1 MTMLT
6 PDFSPCPQTPASN
19 EVSDPITELLR
30 GHARELIAVAL
41 ETEVQLVLSQLR
53 GDGRDVVRNG
63 YLPARHVTTA
73 VGDVKVDVPRIRS
86 RDGESVN
93 FASSMIPRYLRRSQ
107 SISAWAAY
115 AYLKGISERDV
126 ASVLEVVLGEG
137 AKKLT
142 PSVLSELKKS
152 WTKEFDEWNQRDLSN
167 VRFTYLFA
175 DGIYQEIR
183 GDNPK
188 ICVLVLMGVDERGK
202 KHLIAIE
209 DGTRESTQSW
219 REVLL
224 GAKARGLAAAKL
236 ATGDGA
242 LGFWAALDEV
252 FPSTTHQRCWMHK
265 TANVLNY
272 LPRTTRAK
280 AKDDLHQIWMAGGR
294 AAAEQAMALFE
305 EKYSAKYPR
314 AVTCL
319 LKDRTALLAFYDF
332 PAEHWLHI
340 RTSNMIES
348 TFATLRHRTKRVKGA
363 FSKDS
368 ALAMM
373 LQLALEAQKRWH
385 QITAVERLGELIE
398 GVRFVDGVAQLGVAA

>member
-6 PDFSPCPQTPASN
+6 PDFSARPETSPSN

-30 GHARELIAVAL
+30 GHARQLIAAVL
-41 ETEVQLVLSQLR
+41 EAEVQVVLDQLR

-63 YLPARHVTTA
+63 YLPSRHITTA
-73 VGDVKVDVPRIRS
+73 VGDVQVEVPRIRS
-86 RDGESVN
+86 RDGEVVN
-93 FASSMIPRYLRRSQ
+93 FASSMVPKYLRRSQ
-107 SISAWAAY
+107 SVSAWAAF

-152 WTKEFDEWNQRDLSN
+152 WTREFNEWNTRDLSK
-167 VRFTYLFA
+167 VAFTYLFA

-188 ICVLVLMGVDERGK
+188 ICVLVLMGVDTQGK

-209 DGTRESTQSW
+209 DGVRESTQSW

-224 GAKARGLAAAKL
+224 GAKSRGLKPAKL

-265 TANVLNY
+265 TSNVLNY
-272 LPRTTRAK
+272 LPRVTRAK
-280 AKDDLHQIWMAGGR
+280 AKDDLHQIWMAEGR
-294 AAAEQAMALFE
+294 EDAEQAMALFA

-319 LKDRTALLAFYDF
+319 IKDREQLLAFYDF

-340 RTSNMIES
+340 RTTNAIES

-385 QITAVERLGELIE
+385 RITAVERLGELIE
-398 GVRFVDGVAQLGVAA
+398 GVRFVDGIAQLAA

>member
-1 MTMLT
+1 MTMLSA
-6 PDFSPCPQTPASN
+6 DFSTSPETPASR
-19 EVSDPITELLR
+19 EVSDSITELLR

-63 YLPARHVTTA
+63 YLPERLVTTA
-73 VGDVKVDVPRIRS
+73 VGDVAVEVPRIRS
-86 RDGESVN
+86 RDGEVVN

-115 AYLKGISERDV
+115 AYLKGISEADV
-126 ASVLEVVLGEG
+126 ASALEVVLGEG

-142 PSVLSELKKS
+142 PAVLSELKKS
-152 WTKEFDEWNQRDLSN
+152 WTAQFNEWQARDLSD

-188 ICVLVLMGVDERGK
+188 ICALVLMGVDEKGK

-224 GAKARGLAAAKL
+224 GAKARGLNAAKL

-242 LGFWAALDEV
+242 LGFWAALSEV

-265 TANVLNY
+265 TSNILNY
-272 LPRTTRAK
+272 LPKTTRSK
-280 AKDDLHQIWMAGGR
+280 AKDDLHQIWMAESR
-294 AAAEQAMALFE
+294 EAAEKAMALFE
-305 EKYSAKYPR
+305 EKYAAKYPR

-319 LKDRTALLAFYDF
+319 TKDRTELLAFYDF
-332 PAEHWLHI
+332 PAEHWIHV

-373 LQLALEAQKRWH
+373 LQLGLEAQKRWRR
-385 QITAVERLGELIE
+385 INAVERLGELIE
-398 GVRFVDGVAQLGVAA
+398 GVRFVDGVAQLATAA

>member
-6 PDFSPCPQTPASN
+6 PDFSSRPGASAST

-30 GHARELIAVAL
+30 SHARELIAVAL
-41 ETEVQLVLSQLR
+41 DAEVQSVLQQLR
-53 GDGRDVVRNG
+53 SDGRDVVRNG
-63 YLPARHVTTA
+63 YLPGRLVTTA
-73 VGDVKVDVPRIRS
+73 VGDVTVEVPRIRS
-86 RDGESVN
+86 RDGDSVN
-93 FASSMIPRYLRRSQ
+93 FASSMIPRYLRRSA

-142 PSVLSELKKS
+142 PAVLSELKKS
-152 WTKEFDEWNQRDLSN
+152 WTSQFKEWNQRDLTK

-183 GDNPK
+183 GDHPK

-202 KHLIAIE
+202 KHLIALE

-224 GAKARGLAAAKL
+224 NAKARGLTAAKL

-252 FPSTTHQRCWMHK
+252 YPSTTHQRCWMHK
-265 TANVLNY
+265 TSNVLNY
-272 LPRTTRAK
+272 LPKTTRAK
-280 AKDDLHQIWMAGGR
+280 AKDDLHQIWMAEGR
-294 AAAEQAMALFE
+294 AQAETAMALFE
-305 EKYSAKYPR
+305 EKYSAKYPK
-314 AVTCL
+314 AVHCL
-319 LKDRTALLAFYDF
+319 TKDRTALLAFYDF
-332 PAEHWLHI
+332 PAEHWLHV

-385 QITAVERLGELIE
+385 RITGVERLGELIE
-398 GVRFVDGVAQLGVAA
+398 GVQFVDGVAQLAA

>member
-6 PDFSPCPQTPASN
+6 PDFSSRPGASAST

-30 GHARELIAVAL
+30 SHARELIAVAL
-41 ETEVQLVLSQLR
+41 DAEVQSVLQQLR
-53 GDGRDVVRNG
+53 SDGRDVVRNG
-63 YLPARHVTTA
+63 YLPGRLVTTA
-73 VGDVKVDVPRIRS
+73 VGDVAVEVPRIRS
-86 RDGESVN
+86 RDGDSVN
-93 FASSMIPRYLRRSQ
+93 FASSMIPRYLRRSA

-142 PSVLSELKKS
+142 PAVLSELKKS
-152 WTKEFDEWNQRDLSN
+152 WTSQFKEWNQRDLTK

-183 GDNPK
+183 GDHPK

-202 KHLIAIE
+202 KHLIALE

-224 GAKARGLAAAKL
+224 NAKARGLTAAKL

-252 FPSTTHQRCWMHK
+252 YPSTTHQRCWMHK
-265 TANVLNY
+265 TSNVLNY
-272 LPRTTRAK
+272 LPKTTRAK
-280 AKDDLHQIWMAGGR
+280 AKDDLHQIWMAEGR
-294 AAAEQAMALFE
+294 AQAETAMALFE
-305 EKYSAKYPR
+305 EKYSAKYPK
-314 AVTCL
+314 AVHCL
-319 LKDRTALLAFYDF
+319 TKDRTALLAFYDF
-332 PAEHWLHI
+332 PAEHWLHV

-385 QITAVERLGELIE
+385 RITGVERLGELIE
-398 GVRFVDGVAQLGVAA
+398 GVQFVDGVAQLAA

>member
-6 PDFSPCPQTPASN
+6 PDFSTRPDAPASN
-19 EVSDPITELLR
+19 EVPDPITELLR
-30 GHARELIAVAL
+30 SHARQLIAAAL
-41 ETEVQLVLSQLR
+41 EAEVQVVLDQLR
-53 GDGRDVVRNG
+53 DDGRDVVRNG
-63 YLPARHVTTA
+63 YLPGRHVTTA
-73 VGDVKVDVPRIRS
+73 VGDVKVNVPRIRS
-86 RDGESVN
+86 RDGEVMN
-93 FASSMIPRYLRRSQ
+93 FASSMVPKYLRRSE
-107 SISAWAAY
+107 SISAWAAF

-126 ASVLEVVLGEG
+126 SSVLEVVLGEG

-142 PSVLSELKKS
+142 PAVLSELKKS
-152 WTKEFDEWNQRDLSN
+152 WTREFNEWQHRDLSK
-167 VRFTYLFA
+167 VTFTYLFA

-188 ICVLVLMGVDERGK
+188 ICVLVLMGVDTHGK

-209 DGTRESTQSW
+209 DGVRESTQSW

-224 GAKARGLAAAKL
+224 GAKARGLKAAKL

-242 LGFWAALDEV
+242 LGFWAAISEV

-265 TANVLNY
+265 TSNVLNY

-280 AKDDLHQIWMAGGR
+280 AKDDLHQIWMAEGR
-294 AAAEQAMALFE
+294 EDAEKAMALFE
-305 EKYSAKYPR
+305 EKYSAKYLR

-319 LKDRTALLAFYDF
+319 LKDRVQLLAFYDF

-340 RTSNMIES
+340 RTTNAIES

-373 LQLALEAQKRWH
+373 LQLGLQAQKRWH
-385 QITAVERLGELIE
+385 RITAVERLGELIE
-398 GVRFVDGVAQLGVAA
+398 GVRFVDGIAQLAA

>member
-1 MTMLT
+1 
-6 PDFSPCPQTPASN
+6 
-19 EVSDPITELLR
+19 
-30 GHARELIAVAL
+30 
-41 ETEVQLVLSQLR
+41 
-53 GDGRDVVRNG
+53 VVRNG
-63 YLPARHVTTA
+63 YLPGRLLTTA
-73 VGDVKVDVPRIRS
+73 VGDVAVQVPRIRA
-86 RDGESVN
+86 RDGEVIN
-93 FASSMIPRYLRRSQ
+93 FASSMIPRYLRRSV

-142 PSVLSELKKS
+142 PSVLGDLKKS
-152 WTKEFDEWNQRDLSN
+152 WTKEFDEWNQRDLST
-167 VRFTYLFA
+167 VTFTYLFA

-188 ICVLVLMGVDERGK
+188 ICVLVLMGVDDKGK

-209 DGTRESTQSW
+209 DGVRESTQSW

-224 GAKARGLAAAKL
+224 DAKSRGLKAPKL

-242 LGFWAALDEV
+242 LGFWAALSEV

-265 TANVLNY
+265 TSNVLNY

-280 AKDDLHQIWMAGGR
+280 AKDDLHQIWMAEGR
-294 AAAEQAMALFE
+294 EAAEKAMALFE
-305 EKYSAKYPR
+305 EKYAAKYPR

-319 LKDRTALLAFYDF
+319 VKDREQLLAFYDF

-340 RTSNMIES
+340 RTTNAIES

-385 QITAVERLGELIE
+385 RITAVERLGELIE
-398 GVRFVDGVAQLGVAA
+398 GVRFVDGVAQLAA

>member
-6 PDFSPCPQTPASN
+6 PDFSSRPDTSAST

-41 ETEVQLVLSQLR
+41 ETEVQSVLRQLR
-53 GDGRDVVRNG
+53 REGRAVVRNG
-63 YLPARHVTTA
+63 YLPERCVTTS
-73 VGDVKVDVPRIRS
+73 VGDVAVTVPRIRS

-93 FASSMIPRYLRRSQ
+93 FASSMIPRYLRRSL

-152 WTKEFDEWNQRDLSN
+152 WSKEFDEWNQRDLST
-167 VRFTYLFA
+167 VTFTYLFA

-188 ICVLVLMGVDERGK
+188 ICVLVLMGVDDKGK

-224 GAKARGLAAAKL
+224 NAKSRGLKAPKL

-242 LGFWAALDEV
+242 LGFWAALSEV

-280 AKDDLHQIWMAGGR
+280 AKDDLHQIWMAEGR

-319 LKDRTALLAFYDF
+319 VKDREQLLAFYDF

-340 RTSNMIES
+340 RTTNAIES

-385 QITAVERLGELIE
+385 RITAVERLGELIE
-398 GVRFVDGVAQLGVAA
+398 GVRFVDGVAQRAA

>member
-6 PDFSPCPQTPASN
+6 PDFSSRPDASAST

-41 ETEVQLVLSQLR
+41 EAEVQLVLGQLR
-53 GDGRDVVRNG
+53 SDGRDVVRNG
-63 YLPARHVTTA
+63 YLPGRHVTTA
-73 VGDVKVDVPRIRS
+73 VGDVAVEVPRIRS
-86 RDGESVN
+86 RDGDVVN
-93 FASSMIPRYLRRSQ
+93 FASSMIPRYLRRSA

-142 PSVLSELKKS
+142 PAVLSELKKS
-152 WTKEFDEWNQRDLSN
+152 WTTQFNEWTRRDLSKI
-167 VRFTYLFA
+167 RFTYLFA

-188 ICVLVLMGVDERGK
+188 ICVLVLMGVDEKGK

-224 GAKARGLAAAKL
+224 DAKARGLKAPKL

-242 LGFWAALDEV
+242 LGFWAALSEV

-265 TANVLNY
+265 TSNVLNY

-280 AKDDLHQIWMAGGR
+280 AKDDLHQIWMAEGR
-294 AAAEQAMALFE
+294 AAAERAMALFE

-314 AVTCL
+314 AVNCL
-319 LKDRTALLAFYDF
+319 LKDREALLAFYDF
-332 PAEHWLHI
+332 PAEHWVHV

-368 ALAMM
+368 ALSMM

-385 QITAVERLGELIE
+385 RITAVERLGELIE
-398 GVRFVDGVAQLGVAA
+398 GVRFVDGVAQLAA

>member
-6 PDFSPCPQTPASN
+6 PDFSSRPETPASN

-30 GHARELIAVAL
+30 GHARQLIAAAL
-41 ETEVQLVLSQLR
+41 EAEVQVVLDQLR
-53 GDGRDVVRNG
+53 VDGRDVVRNG
-63 YLPARHVTTA
+63 YLPGRHVTTA
-73 VGDVKVDVPRIRS
+73 VGDVKVEVPRIRS
-86 RDGESVN
+86 RDGEVVN
-93 FASSMIPRYLRRSQ
+93 FSSSMVPRYLRRSE
-107 SISAWAAY
+107 SISAWAAF

-126 ASVLEVVLGEG
+126 SSVLEVVLGEG

-142 PSVLSELKKS
+142 PAVLSELKKS
-152 WTKEFDEWNQRDLSN
+152 WTKEFNEWSQRDLSK

-188 ICVLVLMGVDERGK
+188 ICVLVLMGVDEKGK
-202 KHLIAIE
+202 KHLISIE
-209 DGTRESTQSW
+209 DGVRESTQSW

-224 GAKARGLAAAKL
+224 GAKARGLKPAKL

-242 LGFWAALDEV
+242 LGFWAALSEV
-252 FPSTTHQRCWMHK
+252 FPTTTHQRCWMHK
-265 TANVLNY
+265 TSNVLNY
-272 LPRTTRAK
+272 LPRTTRPK
-280 AKDDLHQIWMAGGR
+280 AKDDLHQIWMAEGR
-294 AAAEQAMALFE
+294 EAAEKAMALFE
-305 EKYSAKYPR
+305 EKYEAKYPR
-314 AVTCL
+314 AVACL
-319 LKDRTALLAFYDF
+319 LKDRGQLLAFYDF

-340 RTSNMIES
+340 RTTNSIES

-373 LQLALEAQKRWH
+373 LQLGLEAQKRWH
-385 QITAVERLGELIE
+385 RITAVERLGELIE
-398 GVRFVDGVAQLGVAA
+398 GVRFVDGVAQLAA

>member
-6 PDFSPCPQTPASN
+6 PDFSSRPETPTN
-19 EVSDPITELLR
+19 HEVSDPITELLR
-30 GHARELIAVAL
+30 GHARELIAAAL
-41 ETEVQLVLSQLR
+41 ETEVQVVLSQLR

-63 YLPARHVTTA
+63 YLPGRLVTTA
-73 VGDVKVDVPRIRS
+73 VGDVAVEVPRIRS
-86 RDGESVN
+86 RDGEVVN
-93 FASSMIPRYLRRSQ
+93 FASSMIPRYLRRSE

-126 ASVLEVVLGEG
+126 SSVLEVVLGEG

-152 WTKEFDEWNQRDLSN
+152 WTTQFNEWNARDLSK

-188 ICVLVLMGVDERGK
+188 ICVLVLMGVDDHGK

-209 DGTRESTQSW
+209 DGVRESTQSW

-224 GAKARGLAAAKL
+224 GAKARGLNAPKL

-242 LGFWAALDEV
+242 LGFWAALSEV
-252 FPSTTHQRCWMHK
+252 FPSATHQRCWMHK
-265 TANVLNY
+265 TSNVLNY
-272 LPRTTRAK
+272 LPRTTRSK
-280 AKDDLHQIWMAGGR
+280 AKDDLHQIWMAEGR
-294 AAAEQAMALFE
+294 EAAEKAMALFE
-305 EKYSAKYPR
+305 EKYTAKYPR

-319 LKDRTALLAFYDF
+319 LKDREALLAFYNF

-340 RTSNMIES
+340 RTTNAIES

-385 QITAVERLGELIE
+385 RISAVERLGELIE
-398 GVRFVDGVAQLGVAA
+398 GVRFVDGVAQIAA

>member
-6 PDFSPCPQTPASN
+6 PDFSSRPDASAST

-41 ETEVQLVLSQLR
+41 EAEVQLVLGQLR
-53 GDGRDVVRNG
+53 SDGRDVVRNG
-63 YLPARHVTTA
+63 YLPGRHVTTA
-73 VGDVKVDVPRIRS
+73 VGDVAVEVPRIRS
-86 RDGESVN
+86 RDGDVVN
-93 FASSMIPRYLRRSQ
+93 FASSMIPRYLRRSA

-142 PSVLSELKKS
+142 PAVLSELKKS
-152 WTKEFDEWNQRDLSN
+152 WTTQFNEWTRRDLSKI
-167 VRFTYLFA
+167 RFTYLFA

-188 ICVLVLMGVDERGK
+188 ICVLVLMGVDEKGK

-224 GAKARGLAAAKL
+224 DAKARGLKAPKL

-242 LGFWAALDEV
+242 LGFWAALSEV
-252 FPSTTHQRCWMHK
+252 FPQRRTRGVGCIRHRMCSTTCPARP
-265 TANVLNY
+265 ARR
-272 LPRTTRAK
+272 PRMTCTRSG
-280 AKDDLHQIWMAGGR
+280 W
-294 AAAEQAMALFE
+294 
-305 EKYSAKYPR
+305 PR
-314 AVTCL
+314 
-319 LKDRTALLAFYDF
+319 
-332 PAEHWLHI
+332 
-340 RTSNMIES
+340 
-348 TFATLRHRTKRVKGA
+348 
-363 FSKDS
+363 
-368 ALAMM
+368 
-373 LQLALEAQKRWH
+373 
-385 QITAVERLGELIE
+385 
-398 GVRFVDGVAQLGVAA
+398 VAQRPNAPWHSSKRSTRLSIPGPLTVC

>member
-1 MTMLT
+1 
-6 PDFSPCPQTPASN
+6 
-19 EVSDPITELLR
+19 
-30 GHARELIAVAL
+30 LIAVAL
-41 ETEVQLVLSQLR
+41 EAEVQSVLNELR
-53 GDGRDVVRNG
+53 RDGRDVVRNG
-63 YLPARHVTTA
+63 YLPERLLTTA
-73 VGDVKVDVPRIRS
+73 VGDVAVQVPRIRA
-86 RDGESVN
+86 RDGEVIN
-93 FASSMIPRYLRRSQ
+93 FASSMIPRYLRRSV

-142 PSVLSELKKS
+142 PSVLGDLKKS
-152 WTKEFDEWNQRDLSN
+152 WTKEFDEWNQRDLST
-167 VRFTYLFA
+167 VTFTYLFA

-188 ICVLVLMGVDERGK
+188 ICVLVLMGVDDKGK

-209 DGTRESTQSW
+209 DGVRESTQSW

-224 GAKARGLAAAKL
+224 DAKSRGLKAPKL

-242 LGFWAALDEV
+242 LGFWAALSEV

-265 TANVLNY
+265 TSNVLNY
-272 LPRTTRAK
+272 LPRTTRSK
-280 AKDDLHQIWMAGGR
+280 AKDDLHQIWMAEGR
-294 AAAEQAMALFE
+294 EAAEKAMALFE
-305 EKYSAKYPR
+305 EKYAAKYPR

-319 LKDRTALLAFYDF
+319 VKDREQLLAFYDF

-340 RTSNMIES
+340 RTTNAIES

-385 QITAVERLGELIE
+385 RITAVERLGELIE
-398 GVRFVDGVAQLGVAA
+398 GVRFVDGVAQLAA

>member
-6 PDFSPCPQTPASN
+6 PDFSSRPETQTSS
-19 EVSDPITELLR
+19 EVADPITDLLR
-30 GHARELIAVAL
+30 SHARQLIAAAL
-41 ETEVQLVLSQLR
+41 EAEVQGVLDQLR

-63 YLPARHVTTA
+63 YLPSRHVTTA
-73 VGDVKVDVPRIRS
+73 VGDVQVEVPRIRS
-86 RDGESVN
+86 RDGEVVN
-93 FASSMIPRYLRRSQ
+93 FASSMVPKYLRRSQ

-137 AKKLT
+137 AKKLSA
-142 PSVLSELKKS
+142 SVLSELKKS
-152 WTKEFDEWNQRDLSN
+152 WIKEFNEWNQRDLSTI
-167 VRFTYLFA
+167 RFTYLFA

-188 ICVLVLMGVDERGK
+188 ICVLVLMGVDTQGR

-209 DGTRESTQSW
+209 DGVRESTQSW

-224 GAKARGLAAAKL
+224 GAKARGLKPAKL

-242 LGFWAALDEV
+242 LGFWAAISEV

-265 TANVLNY
+265 TSNVLNY
-272 LPRTTRAK
+272 LPRTTRPK
-280 AKDDLHQIWMAGGR
+280 AKDDLHQIWMAEGR
-294 AAAEQAMALFE
+294 EDAEQAMALFA

-314 AVTCL
+314 AVNCL
-319 LKDRTALLAFYDF
+319 LKDREQLLAFYDF

-340 RTSNMIES
+340 RTTNAIES

-385 QITAVERLGELIE
+385 RITAVERLGQLIE
-398 GVRFVDGVAQLGVAA
+398 GVCFVDGVAQLAA

>member
-1 MTMLT
+1 MTMLS
-6 PDFSPCPQTPASN
+6 PDFSPESEPSASN

-30 GHARELIAVAL
+30 GHARELIAAAL
-41 ETEVQLVLSQLR
+41 EAEVQVVLGQLR
-53 GDGRDVVRNG
+53 AEGRDVVRNG
-63 YLPARHVTTA
+63 YLPSRHVTTA
-73 VGDVKVDVPRIRS
+73 VGDVQVDVPRIRS
-86 RDGESVN
+86 RDGEVVN
-93 FASSMIPRYLRRSQ
+93 FASSMVPRYLRRSE
-107 SISAWAAY
+107 SISAWAAF

-126 ASVLEVVLGEG
+126 AAVLEVVLGEG

-152 WTKEFDEWNQRDLSN
+152 WTATFNEWNQRDLSD
-167 VRFTYLFA
+167 VTFTYLFA

-188 ICVLVLMGVDERGK
+188 ICVLVLMGVDTQGK
-202 KHLIAIE
+202 KHLIALE
-209 DGTRESTQSW
+209 DGVRESTQSW

-224 GAKARGLAAAKL
+224 GAKARGLKPAKL

-265 TANVLNY
+265 TSNVLNY
-272 LPRTTRAK
+272 LSKATRSK
-280 AKDDLHQIWMAGGR
+280 AKDDLHQIWMAESR
-294 AAAEQAMALFE
+294 EAAEKAMALFE

-319 LKDRTALLAFYDF
+319 TKDAVALLAFYDF
-332 PAEHWLHI
+332 PAEHWLHV

-373 LQLALEAQKRWH
+373 LQLGLEAQKRWH
-385 QITAVERLGELIE
+385 RITAVERLGELIE
-398 GVRFVDGVAQLGVAA
+398 GVRFVDGVAQLAVAA

>member
-6 PDFSPCPQTPASN
+6 PDFSARPVTLASN

-30 GHARELIAVAL
+30 SHARQLIAAAL
-41 ETEVQLVLSQLR
+41 EAEVQVVHDQLR

-73 VGDVKVDVPRIRS
+73 VGDVNVEVPRIRS
-86 RDGESVN
+86 RDGEVVN
-93 FASSMIPRYLRRSQ
+93 FASSMVPKYLRRSQ
-107 SISAWAAY
+107 SISAWAAF
-115 AYLKGISERDV
+115 AYLKGTSERDV

-142 PSVLSELKKS
+142 PSAIGELKKS
-152 WTKEFDEWNQRDLSN
+152 WVKDFSEWNTRDLSKIT
-167 VRFTYLFA
+167 FTYLFA

-188 ICVLVLMGVDERGK
+188 ICVLVLMGVDTDGC
-202 KHLIAIE
+202 KHLISIE

-224 GAKARGLAAAKL
+224 GAKARELKPAKL

-252 FPSTTHQRCWMHK
+252 FPTTTHQRCWMHK
-265 TANVLNY
+265 TSNVLNY

-280 AKDDLHQIWMAGGR
+280 AKDDLHQIWMAEGR
-294 AAAEQAMALFE
+294 DEAEKTMSLFA

-314 AVTCL
+314 AITCL
-319 LKDRTALLAFYDF
+319 IKDRDALLAFYDF

-340 RTSNMIES
+340 RTTNAIES
-348 TFATLRHRTKRVKGA
+348 AFATLRHRTKRVKGA

-368 ALAMM
+368 ALAML
-373 LQLALEAQKRWH
+373 LQLGLEAQKRWH
-385 QITAVERLGELIE
+385 RITAVERLGELIE
-398 GVRFVDGVAQLGVAA
+398 GVRFVDGVAQLAA